1 MPNDVYITAMGK
13 FLPGQPVGNDEM
25 EEYLGAIH
33 GRPSR
38 LRKRILQQ
46 NGIQQ
51 RHYAIDRNQRSVHR
65 NSEMAA
71 EAVRD
76 ALGRGKMGAREMQML
91 AAATTS
97 PDLIAPG
104 FASMIHGEL
113 AGGRCEVA
121 SFQGICAS
129 GMMAI
134 KSVFSQIRSG
144 EKSNG
149 IACAS
154 EFASRRLRAS
164 AYAGEASVRRG
175 KPLPF
180 SAEFLRWMLSD
191 GAGAALLR
199 DRPNRRGLSLRI
211 DWIELWSHAHNRPV
225 CMWAGGSPE
234 GGDHQYRSWQDYET
248 FDEAVADGAFILQQD
263 VRMLD
268 DVVKVCIDGFL
279 DLIEQRRVDPAAID
293 WMVCHYSSRMFR
305 DRIFELLRLA
315 GAMVPEE
322 RWFSNLERRGNTGSA
337 SPYLLLEEL
346 LNEGAVAPGQ
356 KVLCVVP
363 ESGRFIASYMM
374 LTVVGER
381 EADQPAAFAATDG
394 AAAPPLAVSG
404 GGAAEEHLQS
414 LVRQLTRLWIG
425 FEESLHEIPVVRKI
439 ESGELTAET
448 YRMLLLQMRQQ
459 VVEGSRWIARAAS
472 NVTAEFFPQRSTFL
486 QHAVAEHRDFQLL
499 EDDFVAMGGSL
510 DEIQAAEKNIGSEA
524 LSAWMFHRASQT
536 NPFDLLGAMF
546 IIEGLGARMAAR
558 WAQAIRK
565 TLGLAGRGVSFLT
578 HHGAADDDHM
588 GRLQSLLASGIVTPE
603 LATQIVK
610 TARVTARLYRLQ
622 LEEIAC

>member
-1 MPNDVYITAMGK
+1 MRNDVYITALGK
-13 FLPGQPVGNDEM
+13 FLPGAPIGNDAM
-25 EEYLGAIH
+25 EEYLGQIH
-33 GRPSR
+33 GKPSR
-38 LRKRILQQ
+38 LRRRILQQ
-46 NGIQQ
+46 NGITQ
-51 RHYAIDRNQRSVHR
+51 RHYAIDRNQQSVYS
-65 NSEMAA
+65 NSAMAA

-76 ALGRGKMGAREMQML
+76 ALQRGELSASDVQLL

-97 PDLIAPG
+97 PDLMAPG

-129 GMMAI
+129 GMMAM

-144 EKSNG
+144 EKTNG

-154 EFASRRLRAS
+154 EFASRRLKAS
-164 AYAGEASVRRG
+164 AYDGEPSVRAG

-191 GAGAALLR
+191 GAGAAVLR

-211 DWIELWSHAHNRPV
+211 EWIELWSHAHNHPV
-225 CMWAGGSPE
+225 CMSAGAAPGRGEEES
-234 GGDHQYRSWQDYET
+234 RSWQDYDT
-248 FDEAVADGAFILQQD
+248 FGEAIADGAFVLHQD

-279 DLIEQRRVDPAAID
+279 ELIEQRRVDPAAID

-305 DRIFELLRLA
+305 DKIFDLLRLA

-322 RWFSNLERRGNTGSA
+322 RWFSNLDRRGNVGSA

-346 LNEGAVAPGQ
+346 LNERELVPGQ
-356 KVLCVVP
+356 KILCVVP

-374 LTVVGER
+374 LTVVGESDAI
-381 EADQPAAFAATDG
+381 EPSTTEEPAFV
-394 AAAPPLAVSG
+394 PPGESPNGDAIT
-404 GGAAEEHLQS
+404 ES
-414 LVRQLTRLWIG
+414 LVRQLTRVWIE
-425 FEESLHEIPVVRKI
+425 FEDSLRTVPVVQQI
-439 ESGELTAET
+439 ERGTLTAAS
-448 YRMLLLQMRQQ
+448 YRTLLLQMRQQ

-472 NVTAEFFPQRSTFL
+472 NVTAEFFPQRSMFL

-499 EDDFVAMGGSL
+499 ENDFVAMGGTL
-510 DEIQAAEKNIGSEA
+510 DQIQSAEKNIGSEA
-524 LSAWMFHRASQT
+524 LSAWMFHRASQP

-546 IIEGLGARMAAR
+546 IIEGLGARKASR
-558 WAQAIRK
+558 WAQAIK
-565 TLGLAGRGVSFLT
+565 KALGLRDRGVSFLT
-578 HHGAADDDHM
+578 HHGTADDDHVSK
-588 GRLQSLLASGIVTPE
+588 LETLLASEVITAEV
-603 LATQIVK
+603 AARIVK